1 MLRLAFPLLAL
12 LVSVL
17 PATVLAQPCPSDVE
31 AWSATCATGDG
42 HPRPRA
48 CPPGHVVFDVGA
60 EHLGVDVSLVTDGA
74 FIEAGGL
81 GASPLGNYA
90 DWSDAPEAHHVAL
103 DALVGCLRAS
113 PSGLR
118 EALADAPLET
128 LTRAPVTHGTSLP
141 WPLLVGLVLFGLLAQ
156 RLGARDVA
164 RRLLVPVGLALAA
177 FLLRLLLVDAGYFHQ
192 NGQGPVWVA
201 QALGESSEYGPGYAQ
216 IFGLASLAS
225 DADAALFL
233 MQGLLAGLG
242 VAAAFVIG
250 ERLGEVRVGWALAL
264 AAALSPMLARLA
276 NSESYFGAQGSL
288 LLLATAILVVT
299 GSPAVE
305 QRLTSRGMGWRALGP
320 LTAGAL
326 IAQAALVHPIGWVPA
341 ALVPTALL
349 LTPEAR
355 AQRLKHTAL
364 AALLIGLM
372 VLVLAGPSMVGVIE
386 GRLGET
392 WMGHANARVGGESLA
407 PIGWIAVLVLVTLW
421 VERARPALPLVLA
434 FAVLVTFARTDLLN
448 ASLPYAHHAYM
459 TLFLG
464 PLAACIAALTP
475 RSSPRGESVSNI
487 SGRDAL
493 AFPVGVLLASLLVHA
508 ATHDVGFYRATDALE
523 GDLFRTWRNELPRGA
538 VVTHLERADRHV
550 LMLPLR
556 HQRRAG
562 LRAREPLPDL
572 TAMGADVFYYR
583 SGLCTTPAGRPV
595 CEAVEQGYVL
605 TELHTVTLPARPSIH
620 GLNYDEDAVRVGLYR
635 VVDRR

>member
-1 MLRLAFPLLAL
+1 MWRLAFPLLAL
-12 LVSVL
+12 LVSLL
-17 PATVLAQPCPSDVE
+17 PASVLAQPCPSTIE
-31 AWSATCATGDG
+31 AWSATCATSDG

-60 EHLGVDVSLVTDGA
+60 EHLGVDVSLVTEGA

-90 DWSDAPEAHHVAL
+90 DWSDAPEAHHAAL
-103 DALVGCLRAS
+103 DALVACLRAS

-118 EALADAPLET
+118 EALAHAPLET
-128 LTRAPVTHGTSLP
+128 ITRGPATQGTSLP
-141 WPLLVGLVLFGLLAQ
+141 WPLLVGLVLFGLLVR

-164 RRLLVPVGLALAA
+164 RRLALPLGLGLAA
-177 FLLRLLLVDAGYFHQ
+177 FVLRFVLVDAGYFHQ

-201 QALGESSEYGPGYAQ
+201 QALGEPSEYGPGYAQ
-216 IFGLASLAS
+216 LFGLASLAP
-225 DADAALFL
+225 DADAALFV

-250 ERLGEVRVGWALAL
+250 ERLGDVRVAWALAL
-264 AAALSPMLARLA
+264 AAATSPMLARLA
-276 NSESYFGAQGSL
+276 NSESYFGAQSSL

-299 GSPAVE
+299 GSASVQ

-326 IAQAALVHPIGWVPA
+326 IAQAALLHPIGWVPA

-349 LTPEAR
+349 LMPEAR
-355 AQRLKHTAL
+355 AERLKHTAL
-364 AALLIGLM
+364 AAVLIGLM

-407 PIGWIAVLVLVTLW
+407 PIGWIAVLALVTLW

-475 RSSPRGESVSNI
+475 RKV
-487 SGRDAL
+487 SGRDAF
-493 AFPVGVLLASLLVHA
+493 AFPIGVLLVSLLLHA
-508 ATHDVGFYRATDALE
+508 ATRDVGLYRATDALE
-523 GDLFRTWRNELPRGA
+523 GDLFRTWRNELPEGA

-572 TAMGADVFYYR
+572 TALGADVFYYR

-620 GLNYDEDAVRVGLYR
+620 GLDYDADEVRVGLYR
-635 VVDRR
+635 VVDSR

>member
-12 LVSVL
+12 LISLL
-17 PATVLAQPCPSDVE
+17 PASVLAQPCPVSVE
-31 AWSATCATGDG
+31 AWSATCETGDG

-60 EHLGVDVSLVTDGA
+60 EHLGVDVSLVTEGA

-90 DWSDAPEAHHVAL
+90 DWSDAPDAHHAAL
-103 DALVGCLRAS
+103 DALVACLRAS

-118 EALADAPLET
+118 EALAEAPLET
-128 LTRAPVTHGTSLP
+128 LTRAPVTQGTSLP
-141 WPLLVGLVLFGLLAQ
+141 WPLFVGLVLIGLLVQ

-164 RRLLVPVGLALAA
+164 RRLVVPLGLGLAA

-201 QALGESSEYGPGYAQ
+201 QALGEPSEYGPGYAQ
-216 IFGLASLAS
+216 LFGLASLAS
-225 DADAALFL
+225 DADTAVFL
-233 MQGLLAGLG
+233 MQGLLSGLG
-242 VAAAFVIG
+242 VAATFVIG
-250 ERLGEVRVGWALAL
+250 ERLGDARVGWALAL
-264 AAALSPMLARLA
+264 AAAMSPMLARLA

-299 GSPAVE
+299 NSAAVE
-305 QRLTSRGMGWRALGP
+305 QRLSSRGMGWRALGP

-326 IAQAALVHPIGWVPA
+326 VAQAALVHPIGWVPA

-349 LTPEAR
+349 LTPASREN
-355 AQRLKHTAL
+355 RLKHTAL
-364 AALLIGLM
+364 AALLVGLM
-372 VLVLAGPSMVGVIE
+372 VIVLAGPSMLGVIQ

-392 WMGHANARVGGESLA
+392 WMGPANARVGGASLA
-407 PIGWIAVLVLVTLW
+407 PIGWIAVLVFVTLW
-421 VERARPALPLVLA
+421 LERARPALPLVLA

-448 ASLPYAHHAYM
+448 ASLPYAHHAYL

-475 RSSPRGESVSNI
+475 RKA

-493 AFPVGVLLASLLVHA
+493 AFPAIVLLVSLLVHA
-508 ATHDVGFYRATDALE
+508 ATRNVGLYRATDALE
-523 GDLFRTWRNELPRGA
+523 GDLFRTWRNELPQGA
-538 VVTHLERADRHV
+538 VVTHLERAGRHV

-562 LRAREPLPDL
+562 LRTQQPLPDL
-572 TAMGADVFYYR
+572 TALGADVFYYR
-583 SGLCTTPAGRPV
+583 SGVCTTPAGRPV

-605 TELHTVTLPARPSIH
+605 TELHTASLPARPSIY
-620 GLNYDEDAVRVGLYR
+620 GLDYDEDEVRVGLYR